1 MRLLLSFLVF
11 YASIGVACAHR
22 GPARLI
28 RTHVLLFELNK
39 ESFVE
44 WSRGETSYKSM
55 LGIVKKGEAKVLDT
69 NIAIGRFGER
79 VTIESVREEIYPT
92 EYEPPGRFP
101 VEGVLEVIPAKPVR
115 QTVDIAYE
123 TRNVGMNLELESI
136 FTEDGESID
145 LRISSEFVD
154 SVGYTK
160 WIEYKDEWG
169 QSDVKR
175 PIYLSHRLDTTL
187 ITRDGK
193 FSLVGVFTGKD
204 KKGELDPNRKLVMFV
219 MSEIVKV
226 QR

>member
-1 MRLLLSFLVF
+1 MRLLLWFLVF

-55 LGIVKKGEAKVLDT
+55 LGIMKKGEAKVLDA
-69 NIAIGRFGER
+69 NITIGRSGER
-79 VTIESVREEIYPT
+79 VTLESIREEISPT
-92 EYEPPGRFP
+92 DYEPPGKFP
-101 VEGVLEVIPAKPVR
+101 MASIWEAMPMQPVVR
-115 QTVDIAYE
+115 PIDIAYE
-123 TRNVGMNLELESI
+123 TRNVGMNLELEPI
-136 FTEDGESID
+136 FNEDGVSID

-160 WIEYKDEWG
+160 WTEYKDEWG

-175 PIYLSHRLDTTL
+175 PIYLSHRLDTRL
-187 ITRDGK
+187 VTRDGK